1 MGGLD
6 EMNYERSAAYIRIAA
21 KYTKP
26 EWTRMP
32 VEQDNAGHANAESKS
47 FAAPEPSTREALYVY
62 LHECAHLVCN
72 HVSRDDNHLRTA
84 KIELEA
90 SELAIQWMR
99 AEGVYVSKR
108 LLKYV
113 ARNVFHYLGLCTRA
127 DYDEDRCYTET
138 APLMERL
145 EKLGRSNWSLV

>member
-1 MGGLD
+1 V
-6 EMNYERSAAYIRIAA
+6 NYERPAAYQRIAA

-32 VEQDNAGHANAESKS
+32 VEQNAGHANAESGS
-47 FAAPEPSTREALYVY
+47 FAAPEPLTRQDLYVY

-72 HVSRDDNHLRTA
+72 HVSRDDNHIRTA
-84 KIELEA
+84 YCEIEA

-113 ARNVFHYLGLCTRA
+113 ERNVFHYLGLCTRA
-127 DYDEDRCYTET
+127 DYDEDRYYTET

-145 EKLGRSNWSLV
+145 QKLGRSNWSLI